1 MAWPK
6 GRKKVRSTTGPRIHV
21 SKRTGPRT
29 HVSKPK
35 VPVWQK
41 QKTGAGISIKRLSTE
56 LEIDRNTG
64 FELLRDAKVNSLL
77 MFLFK

>member
-1 MAWPK
+1 MPWPK
-6 GRKKVRSTTGPRIHV
+6 GRKQVR
-21 SKRTGPRT
+21 RTGSRI

-41 QKTGAGISIKRLSTE
+41 QKTGPGISIKRLSTE

-64 FELLRDAKVNSLL
+64 FELVRDAKVNSLL
-77 MFLFK
+77 IVPV